1 MFARKSHGEHIRS
14 VERNKKRKEYPRD
27 VVFQSVYEI
36 ILIAAD
42 NPPLLYLCI
51 SKYCFSTAHALN
63 RSMLIER
70 TVTVN

>member
-27 VVFQSVYEI
+27 VVFQSV
-36 ILIAAD
+36 IAAD